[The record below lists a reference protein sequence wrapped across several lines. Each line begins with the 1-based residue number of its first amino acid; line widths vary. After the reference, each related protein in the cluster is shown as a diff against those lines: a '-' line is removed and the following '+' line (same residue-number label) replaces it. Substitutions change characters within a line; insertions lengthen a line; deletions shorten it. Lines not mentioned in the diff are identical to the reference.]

1 MIKKKLCLFSIMF
14 AILLPVYA
22 QKDQD
27 ADTLLWNGRKYVV
40 AVERDVPSVVMTY
53 FQRTSTSVP
62 FQHWSSNN
70 NRGHIAA
77 LELLNEE
84 LYLVNIEAKRYKT
97 RTGNLWTE
105 TGIDTVVTPDYFNI
119 HPLSKVQPVGESAV
133 LADWYSGVME
143 LRLVPK
149 DKKEQKSDEA
159 QGTRYLNVVNGQ
171 IIDNVFISDKSI
183 ALYQSGKLKLGKEQA
198 VVFHRNKRF
207 KEFYQ
212 RCAMDREE
220 VIYNGHQGLFQKEAN
235 GLTLVMEFFGNDP
248 TKCATSWLNRVR
260 DDSGAPFGSWLLR
273 DDSLFLSEITTHN
286 DSGKFGQGMSDYLAD
301 SIVDGLAYCHRRFTA
316 DHCFFADWINGEYVI
331 YYGNWQT
338 NSFGVSDYVV
348 YKTQKIRVKDGVVLS
363 SQFSPRSFEED
374 EAEITTASFAI
385 CNDADIWSVD
395 DKQLAEAVG
404 VFKVPKKTPAY
415 TGDKTALRNWFLNH
429 PLTDER
435 AKDRLFRVRI
445 GFMVNCNGEAG
456 RWQVISKGKGEL
468 FEFSNMVL
476 EIVKTMPQNWIAAED
491 KKGNKVD
498 SWQILEFTVSNGV
511 LTNANYK

>member
-1 MIKKKLCLFSIMF
+1 MRTKKLSLLIVMF
-14 AILLPVYA
+14 AALFPVYA

-27 ADTLLWNGRKYVV
+27 ADTLMWNSRKYTVT
-40 AVERDVPSVVMTY
+40 VERDVPSVVMTY
-53 FQRTSTSVP
+53 FQRTSTAAP

-70 NRGHIAA
+70 NRGHIAT
-77 LELLNEE
+77 LEMLNEG

-105 TGIDTVVTPDYFNI
+105 TGIDTIVTPDYFYI
-119 HPLSKVQPVGESAV
+119 QPLSKMQPVGESSV

-143 LRLVPK
+143 LHLVPK

-159 QGTRYLNVVNGQ
+159 QGTRYLNVINGQ
-171 IIDNVFISDKSI
+171 IVGNEFISDKSM
-183 ALYQSGKLKLGKEQA
+183 ALYQSGKMKLGKYQSKIY
-198 VVFHRNKRF
+198 HQNKRF
-207 KEFYQ
+207 KEFYR

-220 VIYNGHQGLFQKEAN
+220 VIYNGHKGLFQREAN
-235 GLTLVMEFFGNDP
+235 ALTLVMEFFGNDP
-248 TKCATSWLNRVR
+248 TKCNTSWLSRVR
-260 DDSGAPFGSWLLR
+260 EDSGAPFGSWVLR
-273 DDSLFLSEITTHN
+273 NDSLFLSEITTHN
-286 DSGKFGQGMSDYLAD
+286 DSGTYGQGMSDYLAD

-331 YYGNWQT
+331 HYGKRQT
-338 NSFGVSDYVV
+338 NNFGVADYVV

-363 SQFSPRSFEED
+363 SQFSPRSFDED
-374 EAEITTASFAI
+374 ELELASTGFAV
-385 CNDADIWSVD
+385 CSDDNVWSVD

-404 VFKVPKKTPAY
+404 SFKAPKKTPAY
-415 TGDKTALRNWFLNH
+415 KGDKTALRNWFLNQ

-476 EIVKTMPQNWIAAED
+476 EIVKVMPQNWIAAED
-491 KKGNKVD
+491 KKGNSVD
-498 SWQILEFTVSNGV
+498 CWQILEFTVSNGV